1 MKNKA
6 TDKFK
11 QRYKDYRK
19 EVQEQMNIIID
30 NYDIEEGFTLT
41 LDLLA
46 FNLDLLYKSMDSLRD
61 NGFTTKDWKD
71 RPHKNYAIQQL
82 NQSQATILKI
92 LGNFPSSTMLKER
105 IKKLSSLEND
115 DEQMLENLINN

>member
-1 MKNKA
+1 MKNKQ
-6 TDKFK
+6 TENFK
-11 QRYKDYRK
+11 ARYKDYRA
-19 EVQEQMNIIID
+19 EVREQMNIIID

-46 FNLDLLYKSMDSLRD
+46 FNLDLLYQSMDSLRT

-82 NQSQATILKI
+82 NQSQSTILKI
-92 LGNFPSSTMLKER
+92 LSNFPSSTMLKER
-105 IKKLSSLEND
+105 IKKLSSLED
-115 DEQMLENLINN
+115 GDSALDEFIG

>member
-1 MKNKA
+1 MKNKQ
-6 TDKFK
+6 TENFK
-11 QRYKDYRK
+11 ARYKDYRK

-46 FNLDLLYKSMDSLRD
+46 FNLDLLYQSMDSLRA

-82 NQSQATILKI
+82 NQSQSTILKI
-92 LGNFPSSTMLKER
+92 LSNFPSSTMLKER
-105 IKKLSSLEND
+105 IKKLSQLED
-115 DEQMLENLINN
+115 GDSALDEFIG

>member
-6 TDKFK
+6 IDKFK
-11 QRYKDYRK
+11 QRYKDYRA

-105 IKKLSSLEND
+105 IKKLSSL
-115 DEQMLENLINN
+115 DEGDSALDEFIN